1 MGSNVGEVSVMGLS
15 AQTEAASTF
24 VGRGNGAAERPAP
37 KPLVSVV
44 VPAYNEAAIVEANLA
59 VLCRYMESLEDEYNW
74 EVVVIND
81 GSSDDTGS
89 LVEAFARTRDN
100 IRVLHHAINFGLGQ
114 ALKFA
119 FNHCR
124 GEYIVTM
131 DVDLSYSADHIRRL
145 LTRIRE
151 TRAKVVVASPYM
163 KGGYISNVPWL
174 RRTLSVCANRFL
186 SATAKGGLSTLTSMV
201 RVYDAKFVRALNL
214 RSMGMDINPEVIYK
228 AMLLRARIEEI
239 PADLDWRLQNA
250 AGPRRKSSM
259 KVLRHTMST
268 LLSGFLFKPF
278 MFFIIPGF
286 VLLLFSLYVNAW
298 MLVHFLAEYQKFPQY
313 TWFFSRASA
322 AVATAYHQAPHTF
335 FVGLMSLTLAI
346 QFISLG
352 ILALQSKRYFE
363 EIFHLG
369 STIYRT
375 TRDDGSARP

>member
-1 MGSNVGEVSVMGLS
+1 MNMTDWITASQKGSRPGEGGTFALS
-15 AQTEAASTF
+15 
-24 VGRGNGAAERPAP
+24 

-44 VPAYNEAAIVEANLA
+44 VPAFNEAAIVEKNLA
-59 VLCRYMESLEDEYNW
+59 ALCRYMEGLEDEYRW
-74 EVVVIND
+74 EIVLVND
-81 GSSDDTGS
+81 GSSDGTGR
-89 LVEAFARTRDN
+89 LGEAFAGTRSN
-100 IRVLHHAINFGLGQ
+100 ITVLHHPVNFGLGQ

-119 FNHCR
+119 FKHCR

-131 DVDLSYSADHIRRL
+131 DLDLSYSTDHIRRL

-151 TRAKVVVASPYM
+151 TRAKVVVTSPYM
-163 KGGYISNVPWL
+163 EGGHISNVPWL
-174 RRTLSVCANRFL
+174 RRTLSVWANRFL
-186 SATAKGGLSTLTSMV
+186 SATAKGSLSTLTGMV
-201 RVYDAKFVRALNL
+201 RAYDARFLRTLDLRA
-214 RSMGMDINPEVIYK
+214 MGMEINPEIIYK

-239 PADLDWRLQNA
+239 PAHLDWRLQNA
-250 AGPRRKSSM
+250 AGPKRKSSM

-268 LLSGFLFKPF
+268 LISGFLFKPF
-278 MFFIIPGF
+278 MFFIIPGLG
-286 VLLLFSLYVNAW
+286 LLLFSVYVNAW
-298 MLVHFLAEYQKFPQY
+298 VFVHFLEAYGKFPQL

-369 STIYRT
+369 TTIYRSS
-375 TRDDGSARP
+375 RDDEGTRP